1 MSISWSGEEGND
13 LETRYYPGMEISK
26 EIFEINM
33 VNRVLCLSGAA
44 GCLSG
49 QIPMR
54 WCFCG
59 ESDLAQTRPSIY
71 KLRDSVSSGVW
82 SNYDVVVTRL
92 GGDECMSQSVC
103 TVTTAACHIMGN
115 LWTAEIGFSQ
125 CWEQAVQDQCAR
137 TAGFWWEPSSR
148 SQIAETSLCP
158 RVMKERGSLWC
169 LLYKSISHTHHGP
182 TLVT

>member
-1 MSISWSGEEGND
+1 MTRGGGERSGNKILPWHGDIKRDIWDKHGEPSVVS
-13 LETRYYPGMEISK
+13 LW
-26 EIFEINM
+26 
-33 VNRVLCLSGAA
+33 
-44 GCLSG
+44 GCWLLVWTDSQEMG
-49 QIPMR
+49 
-54 WCFCG
+54 FCG

-71 KLRDSVSSGVW
+71 KLRDSVSLGVW

-125 CWEQAVQDQCAR
+125 CWELAVQDQCAR